1 MARRALLAYVLGLM
15 TWTVLACAAEYHVAP
30 DGDDAGPGSAAR
42 PWRTVQHAA
51 DAVGAGDTVWI
62 GPGVYREQVDIRVIG
77 TKDRPVTFAAREEKD
92 LPTIDGSGSPGRDW
106 GLLTLDGCAWVN
118 LRGLRVIHAM
128 GRQESGILV
137 RNCEH
142 ITVRNCKTFDTGSSG
157 IKLIE
162 CRHALVEGNEIERG
176 CRNRAEENISVKIR
190 CDDVDVLNNYIHH
203 SNNEGIDIKEG
214 SRNVRVRGNRIHDVV
229 RQGLYT
235 DSWNLETYNVE
246 FSGNVVYNC
255 GFGIAVCAEQGG
267 LLHDIRIFNN
277 VVYNNAGPGLVVAD
291 WGGRQSKHPIEN
303 VWFVNNTVVG
313 NGRRWGGGMMFDTRE
328 AKNVVVRNNIFA
340 GNHNHQVY
348 VQKEPISR
356 VVDHNLCFGDG
367 EVTGERNVAGEPRF
381 VDAEKGDY
389 RLRAGSPAID
399 AGSPD
404 AAPKTDYDGRPR
416 PVGKAVDLGAF
427 EYAGKTPSTQP
438 AGE

>member
-1 MARRALLAYVLGLM
+1 MAQIALFACLFSVVV
-15 TWTVLACAAEYHVAP
+15 WSACAYGAEYHVSPA
-30 DGDDAGPGSAAR
+30 GDDANAGSSDR
-42 PWRTVQHAA
+42 PWRTIQRAA
-51 DAVGAGDTVWI
+51 DAVEAGDTVWI
-62 GPGVYREQVDIRVIG
+62 APGTYPEQVSIRVTG
-77 TKDRPVTFAAREEKD
+77 TKDKSVTFAGRDEKD
-92 LPTIDGSGSPGRDW
+92 LPVIDGSGLRRGRG
-106 GLLTLDGCAWVN
+106 GLVSVHDSAWVN
-118 LRGLRVIHAM
+118 LRGLRVTHAR
-128 GRQESGILV
+128 GRGQSGIFV
-137 RNCEH
+137 RSSEH
-142 ITVRNCKTFDTGSSG
+142 VTVRNCQTFGTNSSG
-157 IKLIE
+157 VKLIE
-162 CRHALVEGNEIERG
+162 CRHAVVEGNEIERG
-176 CRNRAEENISVKIR
+176 CLDGAEENITVKIR
-190 CDDVDVLNNYIHH
+190 CDDVDILNNHIHH
-203 SNNEGIDIKEG
+203 CEKEGIDIKEG

-399 AGSPD
+399 AGSPE
-404 AAPKTDYDGRPR
+404 AAPKTDYDGRQR
-416 PVGKAVDLGAF
+416 PVGKVVDLGAF
-427 EYAGKTPSTQP
+427 EYTSGPPATRP
-438 AGE
+438 AGQ